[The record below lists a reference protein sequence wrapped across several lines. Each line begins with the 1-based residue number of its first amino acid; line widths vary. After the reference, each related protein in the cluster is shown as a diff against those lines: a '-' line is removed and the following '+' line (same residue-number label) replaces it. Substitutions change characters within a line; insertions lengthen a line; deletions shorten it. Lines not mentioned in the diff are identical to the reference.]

1 MEMLVAFQM
10 GLFAFPVRIPPIHS
24 SSPLPKGISY
34 MVDEHGSG
42 PLLCSNDISG
52 HDSASPGSMAACMT
66 DRTRVVIVGPS
77 IRFLSGISYYTIR
90 LSDAISESAD
100 VKAVLFRHMLPK
112 KIFPGWKRVGDVCP
126 LHLSGLM

>member
-10 GLFAFPVRIPPIHS
+10 GLFAFPVRMPPD
-24 SSPLPKGISY
+24 PLIRLLFSEGISY

-52 HDSASPGSMAACMT
+52 HDPASPGSMAACMT

-77 IRFLSGISYYTIR
+77 IRFLSGISCYTIR

-112 KIFPGWKRVGDVCP
+112 KIFPGWKRVGMPSVHCIFRA
-126 LHLSGLM
+126 